1 MRPQW
6 HEHSILRFSF
16 INCFFCSNRCD
27 TIWSL
32 VFPFRFRAFYSRR
45 RAYCDATHF
54 RLYTR
59 APFHIFLFSRRV
71 PLFVPCGPIASHSFI
86 YLMKPKGI
94 SWIKLYIVFIC
105 GLIPII
111 VLDIFLQTSIANISY
126 SRGYGWLFVII
137 SKSSIIAPLW
147 STLSRFSA
155 NKDSRSRSRLRTA
168 IKTHTDIMYGWLYV

>member
-1 MRPQW
+1 MIRFGRSSF
-6 HEHSILRFSF
+6 HSDSAPFTRDAVHTATPRISASTHARLFIFSF
-16 INCFFCSNRCD
+16 R
-27 TIWSL
+27 
-32 VFPFRFRAFYSRR
+32 
-45 RAYCDATHF
+45 
-54 RLYTR
+54 
-59 APFHIFLFSRRV
+59 FSRRV
-71 PLFVPCGPIASHSFI
+71 PLFPLCGQIASHSFI

-168 IKTHTDIMYGWLYV
+168 IKTHTEIMYGWLYV